1 LTAAA
6 LSRSFFFMLRWILFL
21 GLIGLPV
28 FGQQG
33 RISLA
38 FEYPG
43 WRCSWGDH
51 HRGPDPPEQGAGDQS
66 VNVRV
71 AEASG

>member
-6 LSRSFFFMLRWILFL
+6 LSRSFFSMLRWILFL
-21 GLIGLPV
+21 GLVGLPV

-43 WRCSWGDH
+43 VEVFLGETITV
-51 HRGPDPPEQGAGDQS
+51 GLILQ
-66 VNVRV
+66 N
-71 AEASG
+71 